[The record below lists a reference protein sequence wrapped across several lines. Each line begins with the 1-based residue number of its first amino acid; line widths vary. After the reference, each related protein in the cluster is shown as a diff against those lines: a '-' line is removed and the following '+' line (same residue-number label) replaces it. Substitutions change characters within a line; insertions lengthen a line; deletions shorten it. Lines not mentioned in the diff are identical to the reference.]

1 MSNALVIT
9 LQPPT
14 EFYKDEGGKSNFM
27 TLIVTTPPAYII
39 TGTVKLKATLC
50 YENYLL
56 TNALR
61 LAWAWQRWLCLDR
74 RRRACAGA
82 HMACR
87 LRRL

>member
-61 LAWAWQRWLCLDR
+61 LAWAWQRWLYLDR